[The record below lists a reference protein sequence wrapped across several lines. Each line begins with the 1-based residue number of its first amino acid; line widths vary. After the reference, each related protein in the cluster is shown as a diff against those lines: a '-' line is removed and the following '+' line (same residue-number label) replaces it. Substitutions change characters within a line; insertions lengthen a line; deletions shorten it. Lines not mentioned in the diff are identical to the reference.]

1 MTDMLQRPD
10 GTIAYD
16 DTGGASP
23 PVIAA
28 PGMGDLRQVYRHVRP
43 LLVDQGVRLV
53 TMDLRGVGK
62 SSVRW
67 PDYSDAAI
75 GSDMLALT
83 AHIGAGPSVL
93 VGNSLTAASA
103 VIAATDEPGTVA
115 GLVLIGPFAREVPGP
130 AWQRTLFKLT
140 LTPPWGKSAWISYYR
155 KQMYPGTK
163 PPDHDEYVA
172 SLKENLSEDGRFNAF
187 RSLAFNS
194 HAESGSRLDRVA
206 CPVLVIMGTA
216 DPDFPDPEAE
226 ARGLAE
232 AVGGEVLLVDG
243 AGHYP
248 QAQAPNDVADAIASF
263 VTRVRQG

>member
-1 MTDMLQRPD
+1 MTETLQRPD

-16 DTGGASP
+16 DTGGPAP
-23 PVIAA
+23 PVVAA

-43 LLVDQGVRLV
+43 PLVDGGVRFV
-53 TMDLRGVGK
+53 TMDLRGAGE
-62 SSVRW
+62 SSLPW

-75 GSDMLALT
+75 GSDMVALA
-83 AHIGAGPSVL
+83 AHLGAGPAVL

-103 VIAATDEPGTVA
+103 VIAATEEPELVT
-115 GLVLIGPFAREVPGP
+115 GLVLIGPFARDIPTPG
-130 AWQRTLFKLT
+130 WQKALFKLT
-140 LTPPWGKSAWISYYR
+140 LAPPWGKSAWISYYR

-163 PPDHDEYVA
+163 PPDHDEYVT
-172 SLKENLSEDGRFNAF
+172 SLKKNLSEGGRFQAF

-194 HAESGSRLDRVA
+194 HAESESRLGRVA

-226 ARGLAE
+226 ARGLADI
-232 AVGGEVLLVDG
+232 VGGTVTLIEG

-248 QAQAPNDVADAIASF
+248 QAQAPTEIAEAITSF
-263 VTRVRQG
+263 VSGLRQ